1 MPATSEHD
9 ILNEILRWL
18 AENRPDILVWRNTV
32 GVFHTVD
39 VGRTMRV
46 GLPGSSDLI
55 GVLPDGRFLGIE
67 VKTATG
73 AERKN
78 QVAFRKAVER
88 RGGRCFVARSVED
101 VRRELP

>member
-18 AENRPDILVWRNTV
+18 ADNRPDILVWRNTV

-39 VGRTMRV
+39 IGRTMRV

-78 QVAFRKAVER
+78 QLSFRRAVTK
-88 RGGRCFVARSVED
+88 RGGVCFVARSVED